1 MNRLHSIARLVWA
14 YLGLVGRRFIDDGCY
29 QSAAALTYVSL
40 FAVVPM
46 MTVTFSMFTLVP
58 AFNDVGLQVREM
70 IFDNFLPSAGLEI
83 QSYLEQFSTQ
93 ARRLS
98 LVGVGIL
105 VVTAYMMLRNIERVF
120 NRIWK
125 TPGPRRGVSAFL
137 LYWAMLSMGPFLL
150 GAALLMSTYLL
161 SVRLFEGDLG
171 ANAISLVFGYLPW
184 LLTALAFTLMYIVVP
199 NCKVAFR
206 NAVTGGL
213 VAAIAFEVA
222 KTGFGYFVANSA
234 YTSIYGAFAT
244 LPIFLVWVYVSWMIV
259 LGGAEFVRA
268 TENFRAESK
277 QPLPHRMAAVY
288 ALWLFW
294 DAQRQGREVS
304 DSLCRKAGM
313 TSDQWS
319 AIRDD
324 FLRHKIISVA
334 ESGNYLLLRSLN
346 TLKLSDLNHLMQ
358 NLVTEDLNMP
368 GTVQSEEAYEWWK
381 QYSSLVRQDQQKSD
395 QLFDVTLEQLFIAGQ
410 ESSGAN

>member
-1 MNRLHSIARLVWA
+1 MQ
-14 YLGLVGRRFIDDGCY
+14 DGCY

-46 MTVTFSMFTLVP
+46 MTVTFSMFSLVP

-70 IFDNFLPSAGLEI
+70 IFDNFMPSAGLEV

-161 SVRLFEGDLG
+161 SVRLFDAEFG
-171 ANAISLVFGYLPW
+171 ASALNLILGYLPW
-184 LLTALAFTLMYIVVP
+184 LLTASAFTLMYMVVP

-206 NAVTGGL
+206 NAVTGGV
-213 VAAIAFEVA
+213 VAAIVFELA
-222 KTGFGYFVANSA
+222 KIGFGYFVANSS
-234 YTSIYGAFAT
+234 YTSIYGAFAV
-244 LPIFLVWVYVSWMIV
+244 LPMFLVWIYLSWMIV
-259 LGGAEFVRA
+259 LAGAEFVRA
-268 TENFRAESK
+268 TENFRAEFK
-277 QPLPHRMAAVY
+277 KPLPQKMAAVY

-294 DAQRQGREVS
+294 DAQQDGHEVS
-304 DSLCRKAGM
+304 DSLCRKAGL
-313 TSDQWS
+313 TSNQWS
-319 AIRDD
+319 TIRDY
-324 FLRHKIISVA
+324 LLKNKIISVT
-334 ESGNYLLLRSLN
+334 ESGNYLLLRSLS
-346 TLKLSDLNHLMQ
+346 TLKLRDLAHLIE
-358 NLVTEDLNMP
+358 NRADEKLSLP
-368 GTVQSEEAYEWWK
+368 GSTKGEAAQGWWK
-381 QYSSLVRQDQQKSD
+381 KYAAMVAEEQKQSD
-395 QLFDVTLEQLFIAGQ
+395 QLFDITLEQLFLTDRDKNR
-410 ESSGAN
+410 SVS

>member
-1 MNRLHSIARLVWA
+1 MDRFYSWVRLVWS
-14 YLGLVGRRFIDDGCY
+14 YLKLVGRRFIKDGCY

-70 IFDNFLPSAGLEI
+70 IFDNFLPRAGMEI

-98 LVGVGIL
+98 LVGVAIL

-171 ANAISLVFGYLPW
+171 ASALSIVFGYLPW
-184 LLTALAFTLMYIVVP
+184 LLTASAFTLMYMVVP
-199 NCKVAFR
+199 NCKVSFR

-213 VAAIAFEVA
+213 VAAVAFEIA
-222 KTGFGYFVANSA
+222 KAGFGYFVANTS
-234 YTSIYGAFAT
+234 YTSIYGAFAA
-244 LPIFLVWVYVSWMIV
+244 LPIFLVWIYLSWMIV

-268 TENFRAESK
+268 TENFRAEYR
-277 QPLPHRMAAVY
+277 QPLPHKMAAVY

-294 DAQRQGREVS
+294 DAQQRGQEIS
-304 DSLCRKAGM
+304 DSDCRKAGL
-313 TSDQWS
+313 TSGQWS
-319 AIRDD
+319 SIRDT
-324 FLRHKIISVA
+324 LLAHKMISVT
-334 ESGNYLLLRSLN
+334 ESGNYLLLRSMN

-358 NLVTEDLNMP
+358 TPVKEDPAPP
-368 GTVQSEEAYEWWK
+368 GTLTRQEAQGWWEEYSRLVVEEQK
-381 QYSSLVRQDQQKSD
+381 QSD
-395 QLFDVTLEQLFIAGQ
+395 QLFDLSLEELFTNY
-410 ESSGAN
+410 ETNKEH